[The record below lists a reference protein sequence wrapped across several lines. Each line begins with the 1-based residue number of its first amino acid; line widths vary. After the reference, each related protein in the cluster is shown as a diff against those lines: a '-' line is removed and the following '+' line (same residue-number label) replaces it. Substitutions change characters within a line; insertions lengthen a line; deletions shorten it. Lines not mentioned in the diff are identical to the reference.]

1 MPGKQAG
8 IFRIIKF
15 FTRMKRIYSSKLTLA
30 LSLLLFIFSVG
41 VLGYKILSDY
51 SWVDAFYMT
60 VITITTVGYGTV
72 RDLSPSEKLFT
83 SLLIISSIFIVGYA
97 ISVITEYLL
106 SKNNIGNFKRKKVQQ
121 KIDSLK
127 DHIIVCGYGRNGKQ
141 AVHKLEA
148 YNKEYVVIE
157 TNEDIISREQKDGKL
172 FIEGNAVED
181 EILLQAGLKKASTL
195 ICALPSDADNLF
207 VVLSARQLNS
217 DLKIISRATEETS
230 FQKLKLAG
238 ANNVILPDKIGGDHM
253 ANLVVTPDLVEFLDN
268 LSVSGQADS
277 INVEQVPFE
286 KVCPQGK
293 EQAIASL
300 DIRRKTG
307 CSIIGYK
314 APNGDYLV
322 NPEPSLVIEKDSKLI
337 LIGRPE
343 QIESLKN
350 IYNV

>member
-1 MPGKQAG
+1 
-8 IFRIIKF
+8 
-15 FTRMKRIYSSKLTLA
+15 MKRIYNSKLTLA
-30 LSLLLFIFSVG
+30 LSLLLFIFLVG
-41 VLGYKILSDY
+41 VLGYKILSEY

-72 RDLSPSEKLFT
+72 RDLSPGEKLFT

-127 DHIIVCGYGRNGKQ
+127 DHVIVCGYGRNGKQ

-157 TNEDIISREQKDGKL
+157 MNEDIISREQKNGKL

-181 EILLQAGLKKASTL
+181 EVLLQAGLEKASTL

-207 VVLSARQLNS
+207 VVLSARQLNQE
-217 DLKIISRATEETS
+217 LKIISRATEETS

-238 ANNVILPDKIGGDHM
+238 ADNVILPDKIGGDHM

-268 LSVSGQADS
+268 LSVSGDTDS
-277 INVEQVPFE
+277 INVEQIPFE
-286 KVCPQGK
+286 KVCPHGE
-293 EQAIASL
+293 EQAIESL

-314 APNGDYLV
+314 APNGNYIV
-322 NPEPSLVIEKDSKLI
+322 NPEPSLVVEKDSKLI